1 MSRRPGVLLLSAIA
15 IAVLA
20 GGARQRAV
28 TPGRE
33 LVLDARRSFVVTDQ
47 AILDAFP
54 FERVM
59 NALVARS
66 GTQTTA
72 VRPYQQLFDTQNPR
86 PGLVAREARTATI
99 SPSTHGPRTTDCP
112 AAVQHRKACWRTPIL
127 SRAAITFRRRS

>member
-72 VRPYQQLFDTQNPR
+72 VRLYQQLFDTQNPR
-86 PGLVAREARTATI
+86 PGLVAHEAPHCDDFTVDARPAFN
-99 SPSTHGPRTTDCP
+99 GLPRRCP
-112 AAVQHRKACWRTPIL
+112 TRKARWRSPTL
-127 SRAAITFRRRS
+127 SYVAITSRWRS